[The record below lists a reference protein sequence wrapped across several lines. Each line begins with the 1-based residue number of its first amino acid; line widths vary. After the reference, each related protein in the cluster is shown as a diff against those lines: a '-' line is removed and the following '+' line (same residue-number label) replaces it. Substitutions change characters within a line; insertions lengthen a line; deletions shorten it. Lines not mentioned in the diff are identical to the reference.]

1 MDARNVPRPRD
12 RPPAVLH
19 VLDGPYLRVRGQPAV
34 LPESSLRLLVYLAFR
49 RRPAARRV
57 VAATL
62 WPEVGEARAGGNLR
76 SAVWRLRG
84 AGADGAVVE
93 SSGTTLTLGPDVG
106 VDLEAL
112 SGWAERIIGG
122 DPGPA
127 GRTDFD
133 DLTGPRFPAAPADL
147 ADLAVPD
154 GVDAAL
160 DLLPGWYDDWVIA
173 ERERLRTRVLHALE
187 QLSRHL
193 SAAGRH
199 AQAVDAAIAAVCAEP
214 LRESAQRTLI
224 RAHLAEGNLV
234 EAQRT
239 FRTYRQLLAVELGVD
254 PAPELWQLIAAARI
268 GHLPGLAVR

>member
-1 MDARNVPRPRD
+1 
-12 RPPAVLH
+12 
-19 VLDGPYLRVRGQPAV
+19 V
-34 LPESSLRLLVYLAFR
+34 LPESSLRLLVYLALR

-93 SSGTTLTLGPDVG
+93 SSGTTLALGPDVR
-106 VDLEAL
+106 VDLETL
-112 SGWAERIIGG
+112 SGWAERVVGG
-122 DPGPA
+122 DRGAAGPTGFDDPTGPA
-127 GRTDFD
+127 D
-133 DLTGPRFPAAPADL
+133 PADPAGLADL
-147 ADLAVPD
+147 ADMTVPD

-199 AQAVDAAIAAVCAEP
+199 AQAVDAAIAAVGAEP

-234 EAQRT
+234 EAQRS
-239 FRTYRQLLAVELGVD
+239 FRTYRELLAVELGVD